1 MCTVEFL
8 VLLVFGNTAAL
19 VLENIVEQGQLYI
32 VAEELKCNPVWEH
45 SHILLLV
52 FALVPISYKRSVKF
66 VLFFS
71 KLGSLYEI
79 TIAINLK
86 SFSNQA

>member
-19 VLENIVEQGQLYI
+19 VLENTVEQGQLYI

-52 FALVPISYKRSVKF
+52 FVLVPISYKRSV
-66 VLFFS
+66 
-71 KLGSLYEI
+71 
-79 TIAINLK
+79 
-86 SFSNQA
+86 

>member
-1 MCTVEFL
+1 MCTVGFL
-8 VLLVFGNTAAL
+8 VLLVFGNTVAL

-52 FALVPISYKRSVKF
+52 FALEPISYKGSESYRKLEKLLEHSVLK
-66 VLFFS
+66 
-71 KLGSLYEI
+71 SLYDG
-79 TIAINLK
+79 K
-86 SFSNQA
+86 

>member
-8 VLLVFGNTAAL
+8 VLLVFGNTVAR

-52 FALVPISYKRSVKF
+52 FALEPISYKGSVKF
-66 VLFFS
+66 VCVFCS
-71 KLGSLYEI
+71 KVGSLYE
-79 TIAINLK
+79 TYLLL
-86 SFSNQA
+86 